1 MAVIEMINGK
11 RYKGKDGRM
20 KRVSYKTHAAMR
32 KLIDYI
38 YNDQKTEQI
47 LKQGLR
53 CSPDT
58 AYKEFLL
65 TKQIYNKTED
75 GWKRMV
81 VHFTQSFKP
90 GEVTPEEA
98 SEIAAELLRDKM
110 FDGFQVA
117 YATHIDRDHIHTHFV
132 INACNQDTGHQWQM
146 STAGLQYLKDLSDEL
161 CRAHGLSIVQNNVLH
176 RPHKS
181 YGQHKAEENG
191 TSWIK
196 ESKMAVDNVMKI
208 AISKED
214 FIEKMQQLGYQTTW
228 TKSRKYI
235 TWTFDTPNGA
245 RTIRNSRF
253 FPPEKYTKEALES
266 RFSANKQY
274 QEQRAKRLEERNQED
289 MNEVDHM
296 MAGAGILF
304 RLMVQMGK
312 QTHYPYQNQARL
324 DALKTDN
331 VEAKIERAREA
342 GKGYGI
348 DWEE

>member
-1 MAVIEMINGK
+1 MGTIEMISGK
-11 RYKGKDGRM
+11 PIKGKDGRM
-20 KRVSYKTHAAMR
+20 KRVTYKTHASMR
-32 KLIDYI
+32 KVINYI
-38 YNDQKTEQI
+38 YSDKRTEPR
-47 LKQGLR
+47 LSHGLR
-53 CSPDT
+53 CSPNT

-65 TKQIYNKTED
+65 TKQIYDKTQN
-75 GWKRMV
+75 GKRRMV
-81 VHFTQSFKP
+81 IHFTQNFKP

-98 SEIAAELLRDKM
+98 SEIAAELLKDKM

-117 YATHIDRDHIHTHFV
+117 YATHTNRAHIHTHFV
-132 INACNQDTGHQWQM
+132 VNACNQDTGHQWNM
-146 STAGLQYLKDLSDEL
+146 SKSGLQYLKDLSDEL
-161 CRAHGLSIVQNNVLH
+161 CRAHGLSVIQKDVVH
-176 RPHKS
+176 KPHKS
-181 YGQHKAEENG
+181 YGQYKAEENG
-191 TSWIK
+191 ISWIK

-214 FIEKMQQLGYQTTW
+214 FIEKMQQLGYETTW
-228 TKSRKYI
+228 TASRKYI
-235 TWTFDTPNGA
+235 TWTFDTPNGT

-253 FPPEKYTKEALES
+253 FPTEKYTKEALES
-266 RFSANKQY
+266 RFSVNKQY

-289 MNEVDHM
+289 MNEVDQM

-331 VEAKIERAREA
+331 VEAKIEHAREA

-348 DWEE
+348 DWEG

>member
-20 KRVSYKTHAAMR
+20 KRVSYKSHASMR

-47 LKQGLR
+47 LKQGVR

-65 TKQIYNKTED
+65 TKQIYDKTQN
-75 GWKRMV
+75 GQRRMV
-81 VHFTQSFKP
+81 IHFTQSFEP
-90 GEVTPEEA
+90 GEVTPQEA
-98 SEIAAELLRDKM
+98 SEIAAELLKDKM

-117 YATHIDRDHIHTHFV
+117 YATHIDRGHIHTHFV
-132 INACNQDTGHQWQM
+132 INACNQDTGHQWNM
-146 STAGLQYLKDLSDEL
+146 SKSGLQHLKDLSDEL
-161 CRAHGLSIVQNNVLH
+161 CRAHGLSVIQKNVVH
-176 RPHKS
+176 KPHKS
-181 YGQHKAEENG
+181 YGQYKAEENG

-208 AISKED
+208 ATSKED
-214 FIEKMQQLGYQTTW
+214 FIEKMQQLGYRTTW
-228 TKSRKYI
+228 TDSRKFI
-235 TWTFDTPNGA
+235 TWTFDTPNGEK
-245 RTIRNSRF
+245 TIRNSRF
-253 FPPEKYTKEALES
+253 FPPEKYTKEALYN
-266 RFSANKQY
+266 RLAANKQY
-274 QEQRAKRLEERNQED
+274 QEQREKRLEERNQED
-289 MNEVDHM
+289 MNEVDQM

-324 DALKTDN
+324 EAMKTDN
-331 VEAKIERAREA
+331 VEAKIERARQA

-348 DWEE
+348 DWEG